1 MGLETRVSSRILLI
15 NRDKE
20 ETRRIRTALESEG
33 YAVAAAPCGDP
44 AIHALQRGVY
54 DVVLLCACMPGED
67 GLFVMLRAREL
78 QLDAQ
83 FIVLSEDNEIDT
95 AVRAMQLGA
104 ADYVQRPLNL
114 TELSMRVER
123 ALERG
128 VINRELVHLRRRA
141 NIDRFAGIVGRSDAM
156 RRMFDL
162 IERVAPT
169 RSSVLITGETGTGKE
184 LVARAIHELS
194 PRRNKP
200 WVPVSCSA
208 VPEHLIESELFG
220 HTRGSFTG
228 AVTERRGL
236 FEDAGGGTVFLDE
249 IDALPLAM
257 QSKLLRVV
265 EERTIQR
272 IGASHD
278 IAVDFRLIAA
288 SNQDLAAQ
296 VHEGA
301 FREDLYYRLNVF
313 PIVLPPLRERRSDI
327 PILAAHFR
335 DAAAKTTGLDPLEF
349 PPAMLRRMEQHDWPG
364 NVRELRNYVERSL
377 ILSAGRAGLE
387 PLPLHNGSNGV
398 GPRLETAVDERWSLE
413 RLEQEYIRVVLEHT
427 RGNRNR
433 AARFLGID
441 RRTLYRRIRELQ
453 S

>member
-1 MGLETRVSSRILLI
+1 MGTETRVSSRILLI
-15 NRDKE
+15 NRDRE
-20 ETRRIRTALESEG
+20 ESFQVQGALEAEG
-33 YAVAAAPCGDP
+33 YSVATVSCGDP
-44 AIHALQRGVY
+44 AVLALQRNSY
-54 DVVLLCACMPGED
+54 DVVLLCACRPGEE
-67 GLFVMLRAREL
+67 GLFVLLRAREL

-83 FIVLSEDNEIDT
+83 FIVLAEDSELDT

-114 TELSMRVER
+114 REISLRVAR

-128 VINRELVHLRRRA
+128 IVNRELVHLRRQA
-141 NIDRFAGIVGRSDAM
+141 NIDKYAGIVGRSEPM
-156 RRMFDL
+156 RRVFDL
-162 IERVAPT
+162 IERVATT

-184 LVARAIHELS
+184 LVARAIHDLS
-194 PRRNKP
+194 PRRLKP

-249 IDALPLAM
+249 IDALPIAM
-257 QSKLLRVV
+257 QAKLLRVV

-288 SNQDLAAQ
+288 SNRDLAAQ
-296 VHEGA
+296 VNEGA

-313 PIVLPPLRERRSDI
+313 PIHLPPLCERRSDI

-335 DAAAKTTGLDPLEF
+335 NRAAEASGLDPLEF
-349 PPAMLRRMEQHDWPG
+349 SPGMLHRMEQYDWPG
-364 NVRELRNYVERSL
+364 NVRELRNYIERSL
-377 ILSAGRAGLE
+377 ILSAGKDRLE
-387 PLPLHNGSNGV
+387 PLPLYNGTNGG
-398 GPRLETAVDERWSLE
+398 GPRLETAVDERWSLD
-413 RLEQEYIRVVLEHT
+413 RLESEYIRVVLEHT

-441 RRTLYRRIRELQ
+441 RRTLYRRIRQ
-453 S
+453 IQD

>member
-1 MGLETRVSSRILLI
+1 MGTEMRVSSRILLI
-15 NRDKE
+15 NRDAE
-20 ETRRIRTALESEG
+20 ESRRVQAALEVEG
-33 YAVAAAPCGDP
+33 YAVFAACCGDP
-44 AIHALQRGVY
+44 AIQALQRGLY
-54 DVVLLCACMPGED
+54 DVVLLCACKPGED
-67 GLFVMLRAREL
+67 GLFVLLRAREL

-83 FIVLSEDNEIDT
+83 FIVLAEDSELDT

-114 TELSMRVER
+114 GELSLRIAR

-128 VINRELVHLRRRA
+128 VINRELVHLRRHVRLD
-141 NIDRFAGIVGRSDAM
+141 NFAGIVGRSEPM
-156 RRMFDL
+156 RRVFDL
-162 IERVAPT
+162 IERVAPM
-169 RSSVLITGETGTGKE
+169 RASVLITGDTGTGKE
-184 LVARAIHELS
+184 LAARAIHELS
-194 PRRNKP
+194 PRRLKP

-249 IDALPLAM
+249 IDALPVPM
-257 QSKLLRVV
+257 QAKLLRVV

-288 SNQDLAAQ
+288 SNRDLAVQ
-296 VHEGA
+296 VNEGA

-313 PIVLPPLRERRSDI
+313 PIHLPPLLERRSDI
-327 PILAAHFR
+327 PILAAYFR
-335 DAAAKTTGLDPLEF
+335 DMAAKATGLDPLEF
-349 PPAMLRRMEQHDWPG
+349 APGMLGRMEQYDWPG
-364 NVRELRNYVERSL
+364 NVRELRNYIERSL
-377 ILSAGRAGLE
+377 ILSAGKDVLA
-387 PLPLHNGSNGV
+387 PLPLHNGANGG
-398 GPRLETAVDERWSLE
+398 GPRLESAVDERWSLD
-413 RLEQEYIRVVLEHT
+413 RLESEYIRVVLEHT

-441 RRTLYRRIRELQ
+441 RRTLYRRIRALQ
-453 S
+453 D